1 MNKVLVAIGVG
12 AVAVSLNV
20 NKSYA
25 DSNATVNVSALNIR
39 SGPGINYSKKGVVYK
54 GASLNI
60 IETNGEWSHVTLD
73 NGEKGWV
80 CSKYINS
87 TSSSNNIVNNA
98 SGQGSA
104 IWYKAYINK

>member
-39 SGPGINYSKKGVVYK
+39 KTFYRCYSEIT
-54 GASLNI
+54 SLHYLVDEELVI
-60 IETNGEWSHVTLD
+60 SVTKEGQIELIPYSIDMER
-73 NGEKGWV
+73 
-80 CSKYINS
+80 
-87 TSSSNNIVNNA
+87 NN
-98 SGQGSA
+98 
-104 IWYKAYINK
+104 